1 MTFTLRPYQQKVVSE
16 VYSAWALG
24 FRNVLAVL
32 PTGAGKTRT
41 FSHIIREF
49 DGPAVAIAH
58 RHELVAQISLA
69 LGQAGVRHGIV
80 AADATIRGIVRLHM
94 DEFGRSFYE
103 PSARVKVASVDTLI
117 RVNPSEPWL
126 SRVGLWVQD
135 ECFPAGTLVDGKPI
149 ESLKPGDLV
158 TAFNEETGG
167 FEQRPIVRLF
177 RNPMPKNM
185 VRVTTKGHHVLHC
198 TPGHPFFTQR
208 GWVEAA
214 NLRKDDHVLEYRD
227 STETDLHGVQ
237 DALPRVQDAG
247 TATEESRSLLLQQ
260 GVQFGVP
267 IQDFLGDDGANESQ
281 VRLSAHEGQQPD
293 VQTRGEGEGEC
304 LAQSDRASAEGA
316 RGQRQGSDS
325 CRGDA
330 GDELART
337 RVCGAMCGENRD
349 AKRQSAEATPLLQNR
364 LRESDVENRH
374 RGGWALPQTGVA
386 QTAGREERRV
396 SAWVGLDS
404 VEILER
410 PNTERLAEGDERG
423 YVFNIEVAGLHT
435 YIAGGI
441 VVHNCHHLLRENKWG
456 AATKML
462 VNARGLGVTATPCR
476 ADGLGLGMH
485 ADGVF
490 DWMVEGPTMRELI
503 DMAFLSD
510 YQIFCPPSDLDLSAV
525 PISAGGDFSQEPL
538 RKAVHSSHIVGD
550 AVAHYLKHC
559 AGQRGITFCV
569 DIEAATEQCQAYRA
583 AGVPAEVISSKTPD
597 LIRAQILR
605 KLRNGEVLQVTN
617 VDLVGEGF
625 DLPGLDMVSMCRP
638 TQSFSLYAQQFGRA
652 LRIAEGKTVAT
663 VLDHVGN
670 VVRHRGPPDMP
681 RKWSLDRRE
690 KRSSSKGASDSIP
703 MRVCPQ
709 CTRPYERVLP
719 ACPFCGHAVEPAGRS
734 APELVEGDLTLLDR
748 SVFERMW
755 RDVDAAP
762 KFPHG
767 ASLAVVGAIKKHHH
781 AKTEA
786 QAELREAM
794 AAWGGVR
801 KAAGDDDRVMQRR
814 FWHTFG
820 VDVVSALALNA
831 ADARSLTNELL
842 QRVRP

>member
-1 MTFTLRPYQQKVVSE
+1 MTLTLRPYQQQVVTE
-16 VYSAWALG
+16 VNAAWSLG

-80 AADATIRGIVRLHM
+80 AAESTVRGIVRLHM
-94 DEFGRSFYE
+94 DEFGRSWYE
-103 PSARVKVASVDTLI
+103 PGARVKVASVDTLV

-126 SRVGLWVQD
+126 AKVGLWVQD
-135 ECFPAGTLVDGKPI
+135 EA
-149 ESLKPGDLV
+149 
-158 TAFNEETGG
+158 
-167 FEQRPIVRLF
+167 
-177 RNPMPKNM
+177 
-185 VRVTTKGHHVLHC
+185 
-198 TPGHPFFTQR
+198 
-208 GWVEAA
+208 
-214 NLRKDDHVLEYRD
+214 
-227 STETDLHGVQ
+227 
-237 DALPRVQDAG
+237 
-247 TATEESRSLLLQQ
+247 
-260 GVQFGVP
+260 
-267 IQDFLGDDGANESQ
+267 
-281 VRLSAHEGQQPD
+281 
-293 VQTRGEGEGEC
+293 
-304 LAQSDRASAEGA
+304 
-316 RGQRQGSDS
+316 
-325 CRGDA
+325 
-330 GDELART
+330 
-337 RVCGAMCGENRD
+337 
-349 AKRQSAEATPLLQNR
+349 
-364 LRESDVENRH
+364 
-374 RGGWALPQTGVA
+374 
-386 QTAGREERRV
+386 
-396 SAWVGLDS
+396 
-404 VEILER
+404 
-410 PNTERLAEGDERG
+410 
-423 YVFNIEVAGLHT
+423 
-435 YIAGGI
+435 
-441 VVHNCHHLLRENKWG
+441 HHLLRHNKWG
-456 AATKML
+456 NATDL
-462 VNARGLGVTATPCR
+462 FPQAHGLGVTATPCR
-476 ADGLGLGMH
+476 ADGLGLGRH
-485 ADGVF
+485 ADGLF

-503 DMAFLSD
+503 DMGFLCD
-510 YQIFCPPSDLDLSAV
+510 YQVFCPPSDLDLSAV
-525 PISAGGDFSQEPL
+525 PTSASGDYSPDPL

-583 AGVPAEVISSKTPD
+583 AGVPSEVISSKTPD

-605 KLRNGEVLQVTN
+605 KLRSGEVLQVTN

-652 LRIAEGKTVAT
+652 LRTLEGKTIAT

-690 KRSSSKGASDSIP
+690 KRSSSKGASDAIP

-709 CTRPYERVLP
+709 CTRPYERALP

-734 APELVEGDLTLLDR
+734 APEQVDGDLTLLDR

-755 RDVDAAP
+755 REVDAPP

-781 AKTEA
+781 AKTNA

-794 AAWGGVR
+794 ATWGGAR
-801 KAAGDDDRVMQRR
+801 RAAGDDDRTMQRR
-814 FWHTFG
+814 FYLQFG
-820 VDVVSALALNA
+820 VDVVSAMALNA
-831 ADARSLTNELL
+831 ADAEKLTGAIHGS
-842 QRVRP
+842 V